1 MLVFGLIAVLAV
13 IILYVL
19 VKKGKISESSA
30 YCGVIIPFLFFSA
43 QYIPSEYLSLE
54 VINIFNHNS
63 TVVREK
69 LYIGEEL
76 DLSEDNQSKKSV
88 KWMSADEDIVTVDNS
103 GRVTALAEGTADVY
117 LKTKFNR
124 TIKTWSLS
132 VSSPRIRI
140 LSNDKEICVK
150 ETKYLKYETIPK
162 NEEVIWESSD
172 STVATVDKMGKIEA
186 ISNGSVSISATMNY
200 AGKTYSQEHQIIV
213 GSPGVTLSEHNIT
226 LFKGGKKSLS
236 AKTYPSDQIIEW
248 ESSDAA
254 IASVDK
260 NGKIVAEKSGKAE
273 VSATI
278 YYKGTKYKDKC
289 EIVVDSAPIELS
301 EVYTMAYQHGGFNE
315 EKDVVDIYG
324 KTWEGPAYNARLEWF
339 NGYEDGQS
347 SERYYIDGQYAC
359 LYGTIVLPSDQYNTR
374 YTAYVKIYGDDRV
387 LYTSPP
393 ISAAFAPLG
402 FEVDVSGVSEL
413 EIELGGH
420 WTIGDADC
428 KPVITGVYL
437 K

>member
-1 MLVFGLIAVLAV
+1 MLMFFLVTVVAAISSYFLIKRKETKAEWFRSGILIIYV
-13 IILYVL
+13 IFV
-19 VKKGKISESSA
+19 
-30 YCGVIIPFLFFSA
+30 A
-43 QYIPSEYLSLE
+43 QYIPNEYLPLE
-54 VINIFNHNS
+54 IMNVFTHNS
-63 TVVREK
+63 AVVQEK

-76 DLSEDNQSKKSV
+76 NLSEDNQSKKFV
-88 KWMSADEDIVTVDNS
+88 KWKSTDEDIVTVDNS
-103 GRVTALAEGTADVY
+103 GRVTALAEGTADIY

-200 AGKTYSQEHQIIV
+200 AGKAYSREYQIIV

-226 LFKGGKKSLS
+226 LYKGGKKSLL
-236 AKTYPSDQIIEW
+236 AKTYPSDRIIEW
-248 ESSDAA
+248 ESSNAA

-273 VSATI
+273 VNATI
-278 YYKGTKYKDKC
+278 YYKGIKYKDKC

-428 KPVITGVYL
+428 IPVITGVYL